1 MKSKPPDSVEVSD
14 SEGGDSALLKELVQ
28 LCTEYQAREGTDG
41 TGPSQM
47 SPVTLTVNNK
57 GFFYLGKKNNIIS

>member
-1 MKSKPPDSVEVSD
+1 MENLNLFCFQLKSKPPDSVEVSD

-41 TGPSQM
+41 TGPLLM
-47 SPVTLTVNNK
+47 SHSLSITN
-57 GFFYLGKKNNIIS
+57 GFCF